1 MRTDLI
7 VVGGGAAGMMA
18 AGRAAELGLSVC
30 LVEKNERLGRK
41 LAITGKGRCNITNNC
56 TVQELVAS
64 VPSNGRFLYGAVSAF
79 TPQDTMA
86 FFENLGVPVKTERGN
101 RVFPVS
107 DRALDVAQALE
118 GWLRRNGCRVVR
130 GEADSLL
137 LEGEAAVGVRMKDS
151 SVLHG
156 GAVLVACGGVS
167 YPGTGSTGDG
177 FRLAEQAGHTVTPLR
192 PSLVPLIA
200 GEEDCAELMGLSLRN
215 IRLSVWDRKKKKE
228 IYSDFGELLFTHFG
242 LSGPV
247 ILSASSH
254 IREMEPGR
262 YEARIDL
269 KPALTPEQLDAR
281 LRRDFGENKNR
292 DFANSLG
299 ALLPRK
305 LIPVAVRRSG
315 IPGTLKCNAITR
327 EMRWDFLRLL
337 KCFPFTVEGFRPI
350 AEAIVTSG
358 GVSVKELQPKTME
371 SKLVRNLY
379 FAGEVID
386 VDAYTGGFNLQI
398 AFSTGRAAAE
408 AAARKQGDTEG
419 RDLP

>member
-215 IRLSVWDRKKKKE
+215 IGLSVWDRKKKKE

-254 IREMEPGR
+254 IREMDPGR

>member
-215 IRLSVWDRKKKKE
+215 IGLSVWDRKKKKE

-262 YEARIDL
+262 YEARSDL

>member
-86 FFENLGVPVKTERGN
+86 FFESLGVPVKTERGN

-137 LEGEAAVGVRMKDS
+137 LGGEAGVGVRMKDS

-215 IRLSVWDRKKKKE
+215 IGLSVWDRKKKKE

-254 IREMEPGR
+254 IREMDPGR

-337 KCFPFTVEGFRPI
+337 KCFPFKVEGFRPI

>member
-86 FFENLGVPVKTERGN
+86 FFESLGVPVKTERGN

-215 IRLSVWDRKKKKE
+215 IGLSVWDRKKKKE

-254 IREMEPGR
+254 IREMDPGR